1 MLVSLYGAL
10 EDVCELLLS
19 VGEDVPNLC
28 VGWVRLKL
36 DFRQLYL
43 FGASS
48 DASSLGAFF
57 LFREA
62 CITSH
67 HSVGGFLE
75 PGRPIKS
82 L

>member
-1 MLVSLYGAL
+1 MLVSFYGAL
-10 EDVCELLLS
+10 EDICELLLS
-19 VGEDVPNLC
+19 VGEDVPKLY

-36 DFRQLYL
+36 DFHQLYL

-48 DASSLGAFF
+48 DASSLGALF

-67 HSVGGFLE
+67 HSIDGCLH
-75 PGRPIKS
+75 PGRLIEA